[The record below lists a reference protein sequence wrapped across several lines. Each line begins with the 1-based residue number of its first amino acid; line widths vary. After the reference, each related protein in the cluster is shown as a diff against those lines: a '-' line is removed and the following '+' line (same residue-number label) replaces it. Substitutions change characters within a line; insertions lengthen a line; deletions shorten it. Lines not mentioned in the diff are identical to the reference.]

1 MLKME
6 VISKEI
12 RETGDP
18 DIGIVRYGFKNN
30 CD

>member
-1 MLKME
+1 MLKTE
-6 VISKEI
+6 LRSKQT

-18 DIGIVRYGFKNN
+18 DIGIVRYEFKNN